1 MASASSSSTSC
12 TEVACEVEPTT
23 AALPTVASPSN
34 LVAVGRKLDRIH
46 NTRPICWN
54 KTIGNSRRA
63 DRWAV
68 NVRCKLP
75 LRRALWSEAMG
86 SVRSEDPKNLN
97 RQQQTARGA
106 GIALTA
112 ARARLLVRHNH
123 WRARPEPAACVAWVQ
138 NFPTRLRRRTIACRR
153 RVAFRQHL
161 LENLM
166 SLQFAPLRGHV
177 LIRKISPSRAWLCS
191 MAQAGPLEATGS

>member
-12 TEVACEVEPTT
+12 TEVACEVQPTT

-97 RQQQTARGA
+97 RQQQTARGLA
-106 GIALTA
+106 
-112 ARARLLVRHNH
+112 
-123 WRARPEPAACVAWVQ
+123 
-138 NFPTRLRRRTIACRR
+138 
-153 RVAFRQHL
+153 
-161 LENLM
+161 
-166 SLQFAPLRGHV
+166 SPLRPLKRACGSDITIGGLAPDRPRASHGS
-177 LIRKISPSRAWLCS
+177 KTSPHAYVGEQLL
-191 MAQAGPLEATGS
+191 AGGALHSGNTFWKN

>member
-97 RQQQTARGA
+97 RQQQTARGPA
-106 GIALTA
+106 SPLRPLK
-112 ARARLLVRHNH
+112 RAC
-123 WRARPEPAACVAWVQ
+123 WSDITIGGARPEPAACVAWVQ
-138 NFPTRLRRRTIACRR
+138 NFPARLRRRTIACRR

-161 LENLM
+161 LEKLM

-191 MAQAGPLEATGS
+191 MAPAGPLEATGS

>member
-1 MASASSSSTSC
+1 M
-12 TEVACEVEPTT
+12 V
-23 AALPTVASPSN
+23 
-34 LVAVGRKLDRIH
+34 
-46 NTRPICWN
+46 
-54 KTIGNSRRA
+54 
-63 DRWAV
+63 
-68 NVRCKLP
+68 
-75 LRRALWSEAMG
+75 

-112 ARARLLVRHNH
+112 AQARLLVRHNH
-123 WRARPEPAACVAWVQ
+123 WRARPEPAACVQ

-161 LENLM
+161 LEKLM

-191 MAQAGPLEATGS
+191 MEATGS